1 MATGVASHLV
11 SGWTAV
17 SGIDVPKFEK
27 MSRGFSF
34 REGHG
39 FERPDDILVDTYFAQ
54 QAKVHAGSTLK
65 LFNRNWHVAGVVEPG
80 KLAHIFLPLNVV
92 QDLDGTNG
100 KVAQIYLKVDD
111 PENVQ
116 PVISELDKLIPN
128 YHVYPVDELVSLT
141 SSANVPFLRPFLNL
155 IVGVAV
161 LIGAAVASLSMYMA
175 IMQRTR
181 EIGILKS
188 LGASKYW
195 IVRIILLEALCL
207 GLGGSILGILRSFV
221 IQWGL
226 AKLVPASLPQA
237 IVPSWWPIAAGIAI
251 GPPVFDSLY
260 PPQIAP
266 RQH

>member
-39 FERPDDILVDTYFAQ
+39 FERPNDILVDTYFAQ

-65 LFNRNWHVAGVVEPG
+65 LFNRNWNVAGVVEPG

-111 PENVQ
+111 PANVQ
-116 PVISELDKLIPN
+116 SVIGELSKL
-128 YHVYPVDELVSLT
+128 
-141 SSANVPFLRPFLNL
+141 SSPITEDRKSTRLNSSHQ
-155 IVGVAV
+155 IISYAV
-161 LIGAAVASLSMYMA
+161 FCF
-175 IMQRTR
+175 
-181 EIGILKS
+181 KKKKKN
-188 LGASKYW
+188 SK
-195 IVRIILLEALCL
+195 A
-207 GLGGSILGILRSFV
+207 
-221 IQWGL
+221 
-226 AKLVPASLPQA
+226 
-237 IVPSWWPIAAGIAI
+237 
-251 GPPVFDSLY
+251 
-260 PPQIAP
+260 
-266 RQH
+266 